1 MKLDNCDI
9 LKLNTH
15 DIETCDGLNTH
26 SYNLINLIVTTYY
39 NIRMMH
45 ICKLDNEGNEELG
58 TRQILNRSIIV
69 QHL

>member
-1 MKLDNCDI
+1 M
-9 LKLNTH
+9 LNLNNH
-15 DIETCDGLNTH
+15 DINTCDGINTH

-45 ICKLDNEGNEELG
+45 ICKLDNEKNEKLG

-69 QHL
+69 QNL